1 MTNASKFSRDPLTA
15 STTEGK
21 IELTEQELN
30 QVTGGAVDTFRT
42 CTTIGSATGGAGAG
56 KAKFN

>member
-1 MTNASKFSRDPLTA
+1 MTNASKFSRDHMTA

-30 QVTGGAVDTFRT
+30 HVTGGAVDTFRT
-42 CTTIGSATGGAGAG
+42 YTIGSATGGAGAG